1 VDVVAG
7 ENIRL
12 LFPQRYGF
20 QGDLILFIRAV
31 EPVEQPVTVEL
42 TPPGSRINRPYAR
55 PNEMLRVKIPRE
67 KLADIKQPI
76 GVSIREK

>member
-7 ENIRL
+7 ENVRL

-20 QGDLILFIRAV
+20 QGDLILFVRAA
-31 EPVEQPVTVEL
+31 EPMERPVTVEV
-42 TPPGSRINRPYAR
+42 TPPGSRISRPYAR
-55 PNEMLRVKIPRE
+55 PNEMLRVRIPKE

-76 GVSIREK
+76 GVTIREK